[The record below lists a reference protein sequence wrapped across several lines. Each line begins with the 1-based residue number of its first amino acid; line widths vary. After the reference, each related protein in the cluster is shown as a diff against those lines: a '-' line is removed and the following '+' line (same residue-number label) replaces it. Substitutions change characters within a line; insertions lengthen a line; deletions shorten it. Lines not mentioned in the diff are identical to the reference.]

1 MEEEVPYYKDYAT
14 NATRGV
20 IAAFVVVAIFLG
32 YALLDRFVLKNRE
45 DGKAGRNVEVKTL
58 TSHYSKETGATIR
71 GVDNPG
77 MEKNE

>member
-1 MEEEVPYYKDYAT
+1 MVA
-14 NATRGV
+14 RQ
-20 IAAFVVVAIFLG
+20 AAKLRYLLLAPILSAHCYLTGCILCLITGKLCEADTMFLS
-32 YALLDRFVLKNRE
+32 AQ
-45 DGKAGRNVEVKTL
+45 VKTL